1 MALAGK
7 GFLCVSVAEVE
18 AMRILKDIVVKY

>member
-1 MALAGK
+1 MTLAGK

>member
-7 GFLCVSVAEVE
+7 GFLCVSVAEVK